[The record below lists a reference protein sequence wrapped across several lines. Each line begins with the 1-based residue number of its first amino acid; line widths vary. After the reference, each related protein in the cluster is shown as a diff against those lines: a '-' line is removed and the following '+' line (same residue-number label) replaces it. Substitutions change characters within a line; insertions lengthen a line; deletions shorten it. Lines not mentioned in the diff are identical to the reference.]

1 MTVPPIQRTP
11 KILDSNAT
19 VQGQVVGAVGE
30 INCLLEKGYGQFLRV
45 NRGGLNGTGS
55 ELRTWLFNTTTV
67 FDEVLNNPT
76 AYGAP
81 DATCYD
87 GNGVSCLWWN
97 DFHPGQ
103 AIHKVLAG
111 AVANLTGF

>member
-1 MTVPPIQRTP
+1 
-11 KILDSNAT
+11 
-19 VQGQVVGAVGE
+19 VQEEVFDVVSAY
-30 INCLLEKGYGQFLRV
+30 NSL
-45 NRGGLNGTGS
+45 
-55 ELRTWLFNTTTV
+55 LRTGFEEFKRNKTSTNGKDGGVRIWLFNTTGV
-67 FDEVLNNPT
+67 FDRVLDDPE

-81 DATCYD
+81 DATCYN

-103 AIHKVLAG
+103 TIHNVLAS